1 MDYGSS
7 EKRAKRLPEQT
18 AVLTLTTVDGRTF
31 RERVDFPKGEPEN
44 PLTEE
49 EFRSRYDALMAYG
62 GVMPAVSKAVFDT
75 VYGPD
80 VPAAELIKEL

>member
-44 PLTEE
+44 PFNEQ
-49 EFRSRYDALMAYG
+49 EFYGRY
-62 GVMPAVSKAVFDT
+62 
-75 VYGPD
+75 
-80 VPAAELIKEL
+80 AELMRFGGADQEKIDSVYHMVKDGTVSAGALALQL